1 VTWLG
6 TAAAGYRALR
16 VLGRQVLGS
25 EPRIRVS
32 VRVPLEFHGNAA
44 GGWMIQRDSLDAGSV
59 VVDVGIGEDASF
71 PESIIRKYGCLV
83 HGFDPTP
90 RAIEYVRRL
99 NNERL
104 KLVESGLGP
113 QAGPA
118 RFFLPINRAHVS
130 GSVTKEAHLGTTA
143 IDVEMVTLAQVF
155 ELLRCDRIDLLKL
168 DIEGTEYDVIASEDF
183 QAHAP
188 AIGQLCVEFH
198 HRWEGRGKG
207 STERAADR
215 LRDLGFA
222 CAWSSRS
229 TNEEFLFV
237 NTRWM
242 KSPAAPRND
251 RSRHTS
257 GG

>member
-1 VTWLG
+1 VTLIG
-6 TAAAGYRALR
+6 AAAAGYRALR

-25 EPRIRVS
+25 EPRISVS

-44 GGWMIQRDSLDAGSV
+44 GGWMIQRDSLDADSV

-83 HGFDPTP
+83 YGFDPTP

-104 KLVESGLGP
+104 KLFESGLGP

-143 IDVEMVTLAQVF
+143 IDVEMITLAQVF
-155 ELLRCDRIDLLKL
+155 ERLRCDRIDLLKL

-183 QAHAP
+183 QGRAP

-207 STERAADR
+207 STERAVDR

-222 CAWSSRS
+222 CAWRSRS

-237 NTRWM
+237 NTRWV
-242 KSPAAPRND
+242 KSPAVTR
-251 RSRHTS
+251 
-257 GG
+257 